1 MGLTK
6 CCCCVDLLK
15 GVKILGIVLI
25 VLTCLSIAIT
35 IGSIIGTGSGS
46 LYGLFGV
53 GPGLYFKAF
62 YIIKSLNIQRLYE
75 K

>member
-25 VLTCLSIAIT
+25 VMECLSFAIAI
-35 IGSIIGTGSGS
+35 GSYVTKGTGS
-46 LYGLFGV
+46 LYGLFGIV
-53 GPGLYFKAF
+53 PGAKP
-62 YIIKSLNIQRLYE
+62 IKLKIL
-75 K
+75 